1 MAQTKD
7 YNLGSFDFPRG
18 WFMIAEA
25 SELDAG
31 PLALR
36 FFGKSFALYRGE
48 SGRLVCLDGH
58 CKHMG
63 AHLTASRTAS
73 IAAHGEQI
81 EGDAI
86 RCPYHGWRY
95 RADGVVDDIPGFAG
109 PCPKSAKIESH
120 IVREVMG
127 AVMMWHDPEGG
138 EPHYD
143 PPFLA
148 EWDAPNWVNG
158 SYDHLG
164 MLPVHP
170 QEVLD
175 NMADANHL
183 GPTHGS
189 PTEYFENEFAEH
201 VYIQRQGGFRR
212 EYDAWLTTYTWYT
225 GPGLLLSRQAIG
237 DFRGIEFIFHTPVDD
252 GSVKVWHNNL
262 MLVGTDTPGP
272 EEIAAAK
279 AMQQEVLD
287 AFSQDFEIWFSKEPA
302 IRIMGVPTE
311 RNFELGRSWYRQFY
325 NPLGDAGRFHKIAQ
339 GRHVPIHKDP
349 PHEVAREVEPP
360 ESQLF
365 AAEEIQR

>member
-1 MAQTKD
+1 MTTTSE
-7 YNLGSFDFPRG
+7 YELGSFDFPRG

-25 SELDAG
+25 SELG
-31 PLALR
+31 KVPMPLR
-36 FFGKSFALYRGE
+36 FFGKDFALYRGE
-48 SGRLVCLDGH
+48 SGKIICLDAH

-63 AHLTASRTAS
+63 AHLAGSQTAS
-73 IAAHGEQI
+73 IAAHKEQI

-95 RADGVVDDIPGFAG
+95 GPDGMVNDIPDYEG
-109 PCPKSAKIESH
+109 PCPKAAKIASH

-127 AVMMWHDPEGG
+127 AIMMWHDPEGN
-138 EPHYD
+138 EPHYE
-143 PPFLA
+143 PPQLA

-158 SYDHLG
+158 AYDHLG

-189 PTEYFENEFAEH
+189 PTQYFENEFAKH

-237 DFRGIEFIFHTPVDD
+237 DIRGIEFIFHTPVEN

-262 MLVGTDTPGP
+262 MKVATDHPGD
-272 EEIAAAK
+272 EEIAAAR
-279 AMQQEVLD
+279 AMQAEVLN
-287 AFSQDFEIWFSKEPA
+287 AFSQDFEIWSNKKA
-302 IRIMGVPTE
+302 ATRIMGIPTE
-311 RNFELGRSWYRQFY
+311 RNFQLGRTWYRQFY
-325 NPLGDAGRFHKIAQ
+325 NPRSEEARFYKLAS

-349 PHEVAREVEPP
+349 PHDVAKEVEPKD
-360 ESQLF
+360 QHTL
-365 AAEEIQR
+365 AGEE